1 MKCRPPKLVHVVFTL
16 MPFLLLIFLLNE
28 RRRLYESLPQHEIG
42 EGKAN
47 LLPGQH
53 SGYETIRSR
62 LVGAPSSL
70 PWEETSHGGATR
82 KATLIGQGE
91 IPHILAMSVAK
102 VPPGETIPKHAH
114 DSKVEVFHVQA
125 GHGLAHV
132 WPHPKHENDRVERQ
146 QMMLEPG
153 ETLIVF
159 PKEEHEIVNKGQHVL
174 TLLYYGVAIDKG
186 PKESIMV

>member
-91 IPHILAMSVAK
+91 VRRNQLLGAFACLAPSDPSCT
-102 VPPGETIPKHAH
+102 PPPP
-114 DSKVEVFHVQA
+114 F
-125 GHGLAHV
+125 
-132 WPHPKHENDRVERQ
+132 
-146 QMMLEPG
+146 
-153 ETLIVF
+153 F
-159 PKEEHEIVNKGQHVL
+159 FF
-174 TLLYYGVAIDKG
+174 
-186 PKESIMV
+186 